1 MTGTAWARYALR
13 KLGAVLVTLLAS
25 SMAIYG
31 SLALAP
37 GDPAASLAGTARPD
51 PQVLQQIRAEYH
63 LDDPW
68 WLQYLHWLGGF
79 VTGDLGRS
87 MVFRTDVSDLL
98 ADRAATTL
106 LLVLYAGLLILA
118 LGVGLGVVAGLGG
131 PRLRQAVTI
140 GTTIAMGAPAFVV
153 AIVLITVFSTSLSW
167 FPVYG
172 AGDGLADRL
181 WHLTLPAVAL
191 ACAYVAYVAAVT
203 RGAVAEELGAEH
215 VDTARSRGLPPGVVN
230 RRHVLRNAAA
240 PVLAVSGLT
249 LAGLLAGTAV
259 AEQAFGI
266 NGLGSLLIQS
276 AAKKDFAVV
285 QVISLLMVATFV
297 VVNAVVDAVNAV
309 LDPRT
314 APDGALA

>member
-1 MTGTAWARYALR
+1 MSATAWARYALR
-13 KLGAVLVTLLAS
+13 KLGVVALTLFAS
-25 SMAIYG
+25 SLAIYG
-31 SLALAP
+31 SLAVAP
-37 GDPAASLAGTARPD
+37 GDPAANLAGTARPD
-51 PQVLQQIRAEYH
+51 PRVLAQVRAEYH

-87 MVFRTDVSDLL
+87 MVFRADVSDLL
-98 ADRAATTL
+98 AGRASTTL
-106 LLVLYAGLLILA
+106 LLVLYAGLLILGP
-118 LGVGLGVVAGLGG
+118 GVGLGVLAGLSGN
-131 PRLRQAVTI
+131 RVRQAVSI
-140 GTTIAMGAPAFVV
+140 GTTVAMGAPTFVV
-153 AIVLITVFSTSLSW
+153 AIVLITIFSTSLSW

-172 AGDGLADRL
+172 GGSGLADRL

-191 ACAYVAYVAAVT
+191 AFSYVAYVAAVT

-215 VDTARSRGLPPGVVN
+215 VDTARSRGLPRGVVN
-230 RRHVLRNAAA
+230 RRHVLRNATA

-285 QVISLLMVATFV
+285 QVISLLMVTVFV
-297 VVNAVVDAVNAV
+297 VVNAVVDTVNAA

-314 APDGALA
+314 APDGAVA